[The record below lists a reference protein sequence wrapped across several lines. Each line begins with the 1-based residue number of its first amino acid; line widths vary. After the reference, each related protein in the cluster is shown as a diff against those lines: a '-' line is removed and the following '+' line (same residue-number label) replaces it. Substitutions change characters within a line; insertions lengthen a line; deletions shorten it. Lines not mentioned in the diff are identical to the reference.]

1 MKSLHLATALT
12 LASLPLAAHARH
24 QAPKTAEGVMRIH
37 RIEKLAEGA
46 YCIFG
51 QGGNIGLIVTDKH
64 AVLIDDQ
71 FERIAPGLL
80 ATIKSVTDKPIKYLV
95 NTHFHGDHT
104 GANVVLDKQVTAI
117 VAHTNVRSRMKA
129 EQAKLEPAKQ
139 GGLPE
144 LALGDPDPQ
153 SRARLNIHLD
163 NTEIHLLHLAPGHT
177 DGDVIVGIPALRFI
191 HMGDTLFI
199 GMLPF
204 IDTEGGG
211 SFDGLVSQIEIVAS
225 FLPGRCQGDPG
236 PRTRL
241 RAEGSHPVPELPP
254 GGPGS
259 RRGQSQEEPQG
270 TGGLLR
276 HQALGRL
283 EAQPPVRHLGNPVRG
298 RQRRGLG
305 AGQEALRRPPKPPP

>member
-1 MKSLHLATALT
+1 MKSFPLAAALM
-12 LASLPLAAHARH
+12 LASLPLAAHAKH

-37 RIEKLAEGA
+37 RIEKLADGA

-144 LALGDPDPQ
+144 LAMGDPDPQ

-211 SFDGLVSQIEIVAS
+211 SFDGLVAQIEMVTS
-225 FLPGRCQGDPG
+225 FLPADSKVIPG
-236 PRTRL
+236 HGPVCGQKEVIQYRNFL
-241 RAEGSHPVPELPP
+241 QAVRAHVAANPKKSPKELADSFDTKPWDDWKP
-254 GGPGS
+254 N
-259 RRGQSQEEPQG
+259 PQFV
-270 TGGLLR
+270 TWETLF
-276 HQALGRL
+276 A
-283 EAQPPVRHLGNPVRG
+283 AAS
-298 RQRRGLG
+298 G
-305 AGQEALRRPPKPPP
+305 AGSGRVKKP